1 MHVWSMYDYFIKYY
15 QVNNTDLETISALY
29 SLLPMINRAG
39 KDPGITKVYMKL
51 FDRFFKSIW
60 LFT

>member
-1 MHVWSMYDYFIKYY
+1 MYDYFIKYY

-51 FDRFFKSIW
+51 FDRFFKSI
-60 LFT
+60 